1 MSLPVIDYFLLF
13 GVGIVAG
20 FINVIAGGGS
30 FFVLPLMMFIG
41 IPPAVAN
48 ATNRVAVLLQSI
60 SGVAGFKS
68 KGVNIG
74 RFSIYLSVSALI
86 GAVIGTQL
94 AIEIDPN
101 LFKKSISIFMLIL
114 VFFTV
119 LFTKHHY
126 KPEEALLRG
135 KNLIFSIIIFF
146 FIGIYGGYIQAGVGF
161 LIMAALTGINKLD
174 LVRTNSIKMF
184 VNVVY
189 TAIALIIFAYQ
200 IKIEWTA
207 GLWLAAGNMLGA
219 WISSRWSVN
228 TESKTLK
235 YVTLGVFVI
244 LAVALWFY

>member
-1 MSLPVIDYFLLF
+1 MTDYLLLF
-13 GVGIVAG
+13 GVGAIAG

-60 SGVAGFKS
+60 SGVAGFRS
-68 KGVNIG
+68 KGVKVSKFGWYIAASAVVG
-74 RFSIYLSVSALI
+74 SI
-86 GAVIGTQL
+86 IGTQL
-94 AIEIDPN
+94 AIEINQD
-101 LFKKSISIFMLIL
+101 LFKKSISVFMLGL
-114 VFFTV
+114 VFLTV
-119 LFTKHHY
+119 LFTKHNY
-126 KPEEALLRG
+126 KPEEALLKG
-135 KNLIFSIIIFF
+135 KNLIVSIIVFF

-174 LVRTNSIKMF
+174 LIRTNNLKMF

-189 TAIALIIFAYQ
+189 TAVALIIFAYQ

-219 WISSRWSVN
+219 WVSSRWSVN
-228 TESKTLK
+228 TQSKTLK
-235 YVTLGVFVI
+235 YITLSVFVI
-244 LAVALWFY
+244 LAIALWFY